1 MGHTVFYASIFDASV
16 RRAVKSMDHIGKH
29 AMPRPS
35 SNTLHKPLTA
45 PDITAFAALLED
57 LSERTEQGL
66 SLEHVDGFI
75 TALLCG
81 PREIPPA
88 EYFPVLFG
96 EANTAIFREPHEQA
110 QFMSLFQRR
119 WHQIAQALAAP
130 IETLNDP
137 AALEPLIMDWDGLL
151 EELPPGERAELEAD
165 GLPEF
170 ASVWAAGFL
179 QVLDAWE
186 ADWTLPVDSKDE
198 AFVDEMLDP
207 FFVLITPPED
217 WTPDERALP
226 REDYVAMAIWSAYE
240 LRDFWHDRGCTSTR
254 TSISAS
260 AAATRNAP
268 CPCGS
273 GKPFKHCCGAA
284 ENLH

>member
-1 MGHTVFYASIFDASV
+1 
-16 RRAVKSMDHIGKH
+16 
-29 AMPRPS
+29 MPRSPTS
-35 SNTLHKPLTA
+35 KTLHEPLTE

-81 PREIPPA
+81 PRELSPA
-88 EYFPVLFG
+88 EYFPVLLG
-96 EANTAIFREPHEQA
+96 DTGIGILREPQERV
-110 QFMSLFQRR
+110 QFLSLFQRR
-119 WHQIAQALAAP
+119 WHQIDQALAAP
-130 IETLNDP
+130 VETLNDA
-137 AALEPLIMDWDGLL
+137 AALKPLIMDWDGLL
-151 EELPPGERAELEAD
+151 DELPREERAELVAD
-165 GLPEF
+165 GLPEY

-186 ADWTLPVDSKDE
+186 DDWALPVDSKDE

-217 WTPDERALP
+217 WTPEEREQS

-240 LRDFWHDRGCTSTR
+240 LRDFWHDRGCASTR
-254 TSISAS
+254 TSPPAT

-273 GKPFKHCCGAA
+273 GKPFKQCCGAA

>member
-1 MGHTVFYASIFDASV
+1 
-16 RRAVKSMDHIGKH
+16 
-29 AMPRPS
+29 MPRSPTS
-35 SNTLHKPLTA
+35 KTLHKPLTE

-81 PREIPPA
+81 PREIPPE
-88 EYFPVLFG
+88 EYFPVLLG
-96 EANTAIFREPHEQA
+96 VASLGIFRDPNEQA

-119 WHQIAQALAAP
+119 WQQIAQAVAAP

-186 ADWTLPVDSKDE
+186 ADWALPADSKDE

-217 WTPDERALP
+217 WTPEERAQP

-240 LRDFWHDRGCTSTR
+240 LRDFWHDRGCATTR
-254 TSISAS
+254 VPTTE
-260 AAATRNAP
+260 AAAGNAL

-273 GKPFKHCCGAA
+273 GKLFKQCCGAA

>member
-1 MGHTVFYASIFDASV
+1 MARSQTPKTQHTS
-16 RRAVKSMDHIGKH
+16 
-29 AMPRPS
+29 
-35 SNTLHKPLTA
+35 LTER
-45 PDITAFAALLED
+45 DITVFAALLED
-57 LSERTEQGL
+57 LSEHTEQGV

-75 TALLCG
+75 TALVCS
-81 PREIPPA
+81 PRQILPA
-88 EYFPVLFG
+88 EYFPVLLG
-96 EANTAIFREPHEQA
+96 EAGLGIFNDEAMLA
-110 QFMSLFQRR
+110 QFMSLFARR
-119 WHQIAQALAAP
+119 WQQIAQALAAP
-130 IETLNDP
+130 IETLADP

-151 EELPPGERAELEAD
+151 EELPPEERAELEAD

-186 ADWTLPVDSKDE
+186 TDWTLPADSKDE

-217 WTPDERALP
+217 WTPEERATR

-240 LRDFWHDRGCTSTR
+240 LRDFWRDRGCATTR
-254 TSISAS
+254 APLRV
-260 AAATRNAP
+260 ADEPGRNAP

-273 GKPFKHCCGAA
+273 GKKFKQCCGAA

>member
-1 MGHTVFYASIFDASV
+1 MARSQTPKAL
-16 RRAVKSMDHIGKH
+16 HI
-29 AMPRPS
+29 S
-35 SNTLHKPLTA
+35 LTER
-45 PDITAFAALLED
+45 DITAFAALLED

-66 SLEHVDGFI
+66 SLEHLDGFI
-75 TALLCG
+75 TALICG
-81 PREIPPA
+81 PRLILPA
-88 EYFPVLFG
+88 EYFPVLLG
-96 EANTAIFREPHEQA
+96 ETGLGIFRDPDELE
-110 QFMSLFQRR
+110 QFMSLFHRR
-119 WHQIAQALAAP
+119 WNQVAHALAAP
-130 IETLNDP
+130 IETLADP

-151 EELPPGERAELEAD
+151 EELPSDERAALEAD

-186 ADWTLPVDSKDE
+186 ADWALPADSKDE

-207 FFVLITPPED
+207 FFVLITPIEDLTPE
-217 WTPDERALP
+217 ERATR

-240 LRDFWHDRGCTSTR
+240 LRDFWRDRGCATTR
-254 TSISAS
+254 APVRAGDEPGRS
-260 AAATRNAP
+260 AP

-273 GKPFKHCCGAA
+273 GKKFKQCCGAA